1 MANNDRWA
9 SGRPAAALMQFL
21 VLGLLACA
29 PAFAGAGPASPS
41 LHQRLLV
48 LDSHLDTPAHL
59 DDLQWSI
66 LERHADSFTLAEQAA
81 DAKRI
86 ATPKRIV
93 VYQSKDF
100 MENLLPA
107 LALVG
112 PDHVGIGMD
121 WDGGS
126 DVRGLEDVTKLPRVT
141 SRLLEKGYSAQDIQ
155 KIWGLNMLRVLAAA
169 ESHAKKTRGAG
180 R

>member
-29 PAFAGAGPASPS
+29 PAFAGAGGPSVAVAPSAPAGA
-41 LHQRLLV
+41 
-48 LDSHLDTPAHL
+48 LDTPAHL
-59 DDLQWSI
+59 DDPQWSI

-86 ATPKRIV
+86 ATQKRIV